1 MIIFLTRTLRGTL
14 SNNTVLLS
22 SPITLEIQIEVHF
35 GCLPYY
41 LDPKDLFVI
50 CCCCCCT
57 STAPSHSTV
66 EMETATSYF
75 RDEGEMIPANSAE
88 SSFNQTQWIG
98 EQMYTAL
105 IQIHRCCYSTHRRNK
120 NPFFFPVS
128 GTSQYVYIS
137 CVCFLILP
145 KQSPFPLTSQ

>member
-105 IQIHRCCYSTHRRNK
+105 IYRYIAVAIAPSEEIKTLFFLLAAHHSTYIYPVYVFSFCQSSRL
-120 NPFFFPVS
+120 FP
-128 GTSQYVYIS
+128 
-137 CVCFLILP
+137 
-145 KQSPFPLTSQ
+145 